1 MQDWNKVRVVGKR
14 KETTLTPIDGGYQ
27 EFVELAWWFR
37 KDRLFVPRG
46 VYRFKTFEEANEW
59 REKMMLGMKPT
70 ADLQTSRT

>member
-1 MQDWNKVRVVGKR
+1 
-14 KETTLTPIDGGYQ
+14 
-27 EFVELAWWFR
+27 LAWWFR